1 MAITAINHEG
11 KTTYLGITAEAERL
25 GVSRTHLWLVLTGQ
39 RESKQ
44 LKKRIKITE
53 VK

>member
-1 MAITAINHEG
+1 MAIKVIEHNG

-44 LKKRIKITE
+44 LKKRIKIE
-53 VK
+53 ELG